1 MTALFL
7 QIMKPIFYVRI
18 AVDISMA
25 AILLFLLG
33 WHLFGNF
40 PHEILGTGLFVLFS
54 IHNILNFRWYRSL
67 FRGCYTVFRAVQTAV
82 ILLLWLCIVLTAASS
97 LMISRDVWA
106 FLDVPGAAVG
116 RKIHLV
122 ATAWLFV
129 LSGVHLGFHCGAVAA
144 KLFRGFRRR
153 TAAAF
158 AVRILSTVVSAAAF
172 AVRILSTVV
181 SAAAAVYG
189 AAAFVRRK
197 LYSDLFL
204 LSEFKFFDFEESPAV
219 FLAEAVC
226 MTVLFAVA
234 GFCLRRL
241 VTVKKRPSGSRR
253 PF

>member
-1 MTALFL
+1 M
-7 QIMKPIFYVRI
+7 
-18 AVDISMA
+18 
-25 AILLFLLG
+25 
-33 WHLFGNF
+33 
-40 PHEILGTGLFVLFS
+40 
-54 IHNILNFRWYRSL
+54 
-67 FRGCYTVFRAVQTAV
+67 
-82 ILLLWLCIVLTAASS
+82 LWLCIVLTAASS

-158 AVRILSTVVSAAAF
+158 AVRILSTVVSAAA
-172 AVRILSTVV
+172 
-181 SAAAAVYG
+181 AVYG

-241 VTVKKRPSGSRR
+241 VTVKKRPSGFRR

>member
-1 MTALFL
+1 
-7 QIMKPIFYVRI
+7 MKPIFYVRI

-40 PHEILGTGLFVLFS
+40 SHEILGTGLFVLFS

-67 FRGCYTVFRAVQTAV
+67 FRGRYTVFRAVQTAV

-129 LSGVHLGFHCGAVAA
+129 LSGVHLGFHGEAVVG
-144 KLFRGFRRR
+144 KIRRFFKRR
-153 TAAAF
+153 TKTAF
-158 AVRILSTVVSAAAF
+158 TAGIFFTV
-172 AVRILSTVV
+172 LT
-181 SAAAAVYG
+181 AAAAVYG
-189 AAAFVRRK
+189 AVVFVRRR

-241 VTVKKRPSGSRR
+241 VTVKKRPSGFRR

>member
-1 MTALFL
+1 
-7 QIMKPIFYVRI
+7 MKPIFYVRI

-54 IHNILNFRWYRSL
+54 IHSILNFRWYRSL
-67 FRGCYTVFRAVQTAV
+67 FRGRYTVFRAVQTAV

-106 FLDVPGAAVG
+106 FLEVSGAAVG

-129 LSGVHLGFHCGAVAA
+129 LSGVHLGFHGEAVVG
-144 KLFRGFRRR
+144 KIRRFFKRR
-153 TAAAF
+153 TKTAF
-158 AVRILSTVVSAAAF
+158 TAGIFFTV
-172 AVRILSTVV
+172 LT
-181 SAAAAVYG
+181 AAAAVYG
-189 AAAFVRRK
+189 AVVFVRRR

-241 VTVKKRPSGSRR
+241 VTVKKRPSGFRR

>member
-67 FRGCYTVFRAVQTAV
+67 FRGRYTVFRAVQTAV
-82 ILLLWLCIVLTAASS
+82 ILLLWLSIVLTAASS

-129 LSGVHLGFHCGAVAA
+129 LSGVHLGFHGEAVVG
-144 KLFRGFRRR
+144 KIRRFFKRR
-153 TAAAF
+153 TKTAF
-158 AVRILSTVVSAAAF
+158 TAGIFFTV
-172 AVRILSTVV
+172 LT
-181 SAAAAVYG
+181 AAAAVYG
-189 AAAFVRRK
+189 AVVFVRRR

-241 VTVKKRPSGSRR
+241 VTVKKRPSGFRR

>member
-1 MTALFL
+1 MADGIGTALTALFL

-67 FRGCYTVFRAVQTAV
+67 FRGRYTVFRAVQTAV
-82 ILLLWLCIVLTAASS
+82 ILLLWLSIVLTAASS

-129 LSGVHLGFHCGAVAA
+129 LSGVHLGFHGEAVVG
-144 KLFRGFRRR
+144 KIRRFFKRR
-153 TAAAF
+153 TKTAF
-158 AVRILSTVVSAAAF
+158 TAGIFFTV
-172 AVRILSTVV
+172 LT
-181 SAAAAVYG
+181 AAAAVYG
-189 AAAFVRRK
+189 AVVFVRRR

-241 VTVKKRPSGSRR
+241 VTVKKRPSGFRR

>member
-1 MTALFL
+1 
-7 QIMKPIFYVRI
+7 MKPIFYVRI

-67 FRGCYTVFRAVQTAV
+67 FRGRYTVFRAVQTAV

-106 FLDVPGAAVG
+106 FLEVPGAAVG

-129 LSGVHLGFHCGAVAA
+129 LSGVHLGFHGEAVVG
-144 KLFRGFRRR
+144 KIRRFFKRR
-153 TAAAF
+153 TKTAF
-158 AVRILSTVVSAAAF
+158 TAGIFFTV
-172 AVRILSTVV
+172 LT
-181 SAAAAVYG
+181 AAAAVYG
-189 AAAFVRRK
+189 AVVFVRRR

-241 VTVKKRPSGSRR
+241 VTVKKRPSGFRR

>member
-1 MTALFL
+1 
-7 QIMKPIFYVRI
+7 MKPIFYVRI

-40 PHEILGTGLFVLFS
+40 SHEILGTGLFVLFS

-67 FRGCYTVFRAVQTAV
+67 FRGRYTVFRAVQTAV

-106 FLDVPGAAVG
+106 FLEVPGAAVG

-129 LSGVHLGFHCGAVAA
+129 LSGVYLGFHGEAVVG
-144 KLFRGFRRR
+144 KIRRFFKRR
-153 TAAAF
+153 TKTAF
-158 AVRILSTVVSAAAF
+158 TAGIFFTV
-172 AVRILSTVV
+172 LT
-181 SAAAAVYG
+181 AAAAVYG
-189 AAAFVRRK
+189 AVVFVRRR

-241 VTVKKRPSGSRR
+241 VTVKKRPSGFRR

>member
-1 MTALFL
+1 MADGIGTALTALFL

-67 FRGCYTVFRAVQTAV
+67 FRGRYTVFRAVQTAV

-106 FLDVPGAAVG
+106 FLEVPGAAVG

-129 LSGVHLGFHCGAVAA
+129 LSGVHLGFHGEAVVG
-144 KLFRGFRRR
+144 KIRRFFKRR
-153 TAAAF
+153 TKTAF
-158 AVRILSTVVSAAAF
+158 TAGIFFTV
-172 AVRILSTVV
+172 LT
-181 SAAAAVYG
+181 AAAAVYG
-189 AAAFVRRK
+189 AVVFVRRR

-241 VTVKKRPSGSRR
+241 VTVKKRPSGFRR

>member
-1 MTALFL
+1 MADGIGTALTALFL

-67 FRGCYTVFRAVQTAV
+67 FRGRYTVFRAVQTAV

-129 LSGVHLGFHCGAVAA
+129 LSGVHLGFHGEAVVG
-144 KLFRGFRRR
+144 KIRRFFKRR
-153 TAAAF
+153 TKTTFAAGIF
-158 AVRILSTVVSAAAF
+158 FTV
-172 AVRILSTVV
+172 LT
-181 SAAAAVYG
+181 AAAAVYG
-189 AAAFVRRK
+189 AVVFVRRR

-241 VTVKKRPSGSRR
+241 VTVKKRPSGFRR

>member
-1 MTALFL
+1 
-7 QIMKPIFYVRI
+7 MKPIFYVRI

-67 FRGCYTVFRAVQTAV
+67 FRGRYTVFRAVQTAV

-106 FLDVPGAAVG
+106 FLEVPGAAVG

-129 LSGVHLGFHCGAVAA
+129 LSGVHLGFHGEAAVG
-144 KLFRGFRRR
+144 KIRRFFKRR
-153 TAAAF
+153 TK
-158 AVRILSTVVSAAAF
+158 TVFTAGIF
-172 AVRILSTVV
+172 LTVLT
-181 SAAAAVYG
+181 AAAAVYG
-189 AAAFVRRK
+189 TVVFVRRR

-241 VTVKKRPSGSRR
+241 VTVKKRPSGFRR

>member
-1 MTALFL
+1 
-7 QIMKPIFYVRI
+7 MKPIFYVRI

-67 FRGCYTVFRAVQTAV
+67 FRGRYTVFRAVQTAV

-129 LSGVHLGFHCGAVAA
+129 LSGVHLGFHGEAVVG
-144 KLFRGFRRR
+144 KIRRFFKRR
-153 TAAAF
+153 TKTAF
-158 AVRILSTVVSAAAF
+158 TAGIFFTV
-172 AVRILSTVV
+172 LT
-181 SAAAAVYG
+181 AAAAVYG
-189 AAAFVRRK
+189 AVVFVRRR

-241 VTVKKRPSGSRR
+241 VTVKKRPSGFRR

>member
-1 MTALFL
+1 
-7 QIMKPIFYVRI
+7 MKPIFYVRI

-67 FRGCYTVFRAVQTAV
+67 FRGRYTVFRAVQTAV

-158 AVRILSTVVSAAAF
+158 AVRILSTVVSAAA
-172 AVRILSTVV
+172 
-181 SAAAAVYG
+181 AVYG

-241 VTVKKRPSGSRR
+241 VTVKKRPSGFRR

>member
-1 MTALFL
+1 
-7 QIMKPIFYVRI
+7 MKPIFYVRI
-18 AVDISMA
+18 SVDISMA

-67 FRGCYTVFRAVQTAV
+67 FRGRYTVFRAVQTAV

-106 FLDVPGAAVG
+106 FLEVPGAAVG

-129 LSGVHLGFHCGAVAA
+129 LSGVHLGFHGEAVVG
-144 KLFRGFRRR
+144 KIRRFLKRR
-153 TAAAF
+153 TKTAF
-158 AVRILSTVVSAAAF
+158 AAGIFLTV
-172 AVRILSTVV
+172 LT
-181 SAAAAVYG
+181 AAAAVYG
-189 AAAFVRRK
+189 AVVFVRRR

-241 VTVKKRPSGSRR
+241 VTVKKRPSGFRR

>member
-1 MTALFL
+1 M
-7 QIMKPIFYVRI
+7 
-18 AVDISMA
+18 
-25 AILLFLLG
+25 
-33 WHLFGNF
+33 
-40 PHEILGTGLFVLFS
+40 
-54 IHNILNFRWYRSL
+54 
-67 FRGCYTVFRAVQTAV
+67 
-82 ILLLWLCIVLTAASS
+82 LWLCIVLTAASS

-106 FLDVPGAAVG
+106 FLEVPGAAVG

-129 LSGVHLGFHCGAVAA
+129 LSGVHLGFHGEAVVG
-144 KLFRGFRRR
+144 KIRRFFKRR
-153 TAAAF
+153 TKTAF
-158 AVRILSTVVSAAAF
+158 AAGIFFTV
-172 AVRILSTVV
+172 LTV
-181 SAAAAVYG
+181 AAAVYG
-189 AAAFVRRK
+189 AVVFVRRR

-241 VTVKKRPSGSRR
+241 VTVKKRPSGFRR

>member
-1 MTALFL
+1 MADGIGTALTALFL

-54 IHNILNFRWYRSL
+54 NHNILNFRWYRSL
-67 FRGCYTVFRAVQTAV
+67 FRGRYTVFRAVQTAV

-106 FLDVPGAAVG
+106 FLEVPGAAVG

-129 LSGVHLGFHCGAVAA
+129 LSGVHLGFHGEAVVG
-144 KLFRGFRRR
+144 KIRRFFKRR
-153 TAAAF
+153 TKTAF
-158 AVRILSTVVSAAAF
+158 TAGIFFTV
-172 AVRILSTVV
+172 LT
-181 SAAAAVYG
+181 AAAAVYG
-189 AAAFVRRK
+189 AVVFVRRR

-241 VTVKKRPSGSRR
+241 VTVKKRPSGFRR

>member
-1 MTALFL
+1 MLNNIKNPSAKTAHVVLAL
-7 QIMKPIFYVRI
+7 IYIVI
-18 AVDISMA
+18 MA

-67 FRGCYTVFRAVQTAV
+67 FRGRYTVFRAVQTAV

-129 LSGVHLGFHCGAVAA
+129 LSGVHLGFHARHVGGYPVYG
-144 KLFRGFRRR
+144 KGDLVRGLLDFRPQ
-153 TAAAF
+153 TARSVLHDGCD
-158 AVRILSTVVSAAAF
+158 AVRKHLDA
-172 AVRILSTVV
+172 
-181 SAAAAVYG
+181 
-189 AAAFVRRK
+189 
-197 LYSDLFL
+197 
-204 LSEFKFFDFEESPAV
+204 
-219 FLAEAVC
+219 
-226 MTVLFAVA
+226 
-234 GFCLRRL
+234 
-241 VTVKKRPSGSRR
+241 
-253 PF
+253 

>member
-1 MTALFL
+1 MADGIGTALTALLL

-67 FRGCYTVFRAVQTAV
+67 FRGRYTVFRAVQTAV

-129 LSGVHLGFHCGAVAA
+129 LSGVHLGFHGEAVVG
-144 KLFRGFRRR
+144 KIRRFFKRR
-153 TAAAF
+153 TKTAF
-158 AVRILSTVVSAAAF
+158 TAGIFFTV
-172 AVRILSTVV
+172 LT
-181 SAAAAVYG
+181 AAAAVYG
-189 AAAFVRRK
+189 AVVFVRRR

-241 VTVKKRPSGSRR
+241 VTVKKRPSGFRR